1 MSPLWITHLITFLKK
16 FPLVP
21 QFQMPYHRLN
31 ILGLLILSLV
41 LAKADVGYHYSR
53 PTRPTAPSAP
63 SGAGSVYTGHQFSA
77 LPTIHPLPPI
87 PALPP
92 LPTARVP
99 IPRSR
104 PSAPAASIVSHY
116 LPPKPVV
123 STYIP
128 PPAAAPISSISFHGT
143 PTFKPIYG
151 PPPPART
158 SLATPI
164 VVPPTGPAPLT
175 AGGNLRIPFGKQALI
190 SPGESY
196 VANGRQLKQY
206 AVIEIIDND
215 IDETPAPFLS
225 GTSFFD
231 RYGAHVGAPSANGI
245 QLDSR
250 ANSLLLE
257 QQQLAIQPRS
267 QGVHREEMP
276 LPWDRAAWALCDCP
290 TVMCISAPD
299 PWATSVV
306 SSGWPPFWRHA
317 LDRNPRRMPCTSVMV
332 RLAEWT
338 TCWGSSREATFLVRA
353 HIRTYVYENMYIL
366 L

>member
-1 MSPLWITHLITFLKK
+1 
-16 FPLVP
+16 
-21 QFQMPYHRLN
+21 MPYHRLS
-31 ILGLLILSLV
+31 ILGLLLLSS
-41 LAKADVGYHYSR
+41 AICAQPDVGYHYNR

-63 SGAGSVYTGHQFSA
+63 SGPGNVYTGHQFSA
-77 LPTIHPLPPI
+77 LPTVHPLPPI

-104 PSAPAASIVSHY
+104 PTVISHY

-128 PPAAAPISSISFHGT
+128 PPAAAPISSISFHGA

-151 PPPPART
+151 PPPPPRISQPLST
-158 SLATPI
+158 LATPI
-164 VVPPTGPAPLT
+164 VVPPTGPAPLVPE
-175 AGGNLRIPFGKQALI
+175 GGNLRIPFGKQALI

-196 VANGRQLKQY
+196 VSNGRQLKQY

-225 GTSFFD
+225 GSSFFD
-231 RYGAHVGAPSANGI
+231 RFGAHVGAPSAAGGI
-245 QLDSR
+245 QIDSR

-267 QGVHREEMP
+267 QGGP
-276 LPWDRAAWALCDCP
+276 PGGDAIALG
-290 TVMCISAPD
+290 
-299 PWATSVV
+299 
-306 SSGWPPFWRHA
+306 SGGLGF
-317 LDRNPRRMPCTSVMV
+317 V
-332 RLAEWT
+332 RLPNGNVYL
-338 TCWGSSREATFLVRA
+338 GSGSLGYISGQQRVASVLEA
-353 HIRTYVYENMYIL
+353 RTRSETNSDALHFGHGPLGGVDNL
-366 L
+366 LRFK

>member
-1 MSPLWITHLITFLKK
+1 
-16 FPLVP
+16 
-21 QFQMPYHRLN
+21 MPYHRLST
-31 ILGLLILSLV
+31 LGLLILSLV
-41 LAKADVGYHYSR
+41 LAKADVGYHYNR

-63 SGAGSVYTGHQFSA
+63 SGAGAVYTGHQFSA

-267 QGVHREEMP
+267 QGGASGG
-276 LPWDRAAWALCDCP
+276 DAIALG
-290 TVMCISAPD
+290 
-299 PWATSVV
+299 
-306 SSGWPPFWRHA
+306 SGGLGF
-317 LDRNPRRMPCTSVMV
+317 V
-332 RLAEWT
+332 RLPNGNVYL
-338 TCWGSSREATFLVRA
+338 GSGSLGYISGQQRVASVLEA
-353 HIRTYVYENMYIL
+353 RTRSESTSDALHFGHGPLGGVDNL
-366 L
+366 LRFK